1 LFFTRGEEAMARD
14 VIIFDT
20 TLRDGEQAPGN
31 AMTPEAK
38 LRLARQLDALGVDV
52 IEAGFPAASQ
62 GDLRGVQQV
71 ADAVRRPIIAAL
83 ARCHDRDIDAAAE
96 ALASAQRKRIH
107 VFIATSDL
115 HLEQKLRIDRRACL
129 ERIRASVRRARAAA
143 PDVEFSA
150 EDATRSDFEFLCE
163 AVATAIAAG
172 ATTINLP
179 DTVGYTTPSEYAALF
194 RAVRER
200 VPETET
206 VVLSAHCHDDLGL
219 AVANSLAAIEAGAG
233 QVECTVNG
241 IGERA
246 GNAALE
252 EIVMAART
260 RPQVLR
266 FQCRVNAREIVRTSR
281 LLSHEIGVFPQP
293 NKAIVGRNA
302 FAHEA
307 GIHQHGMLQNG
318 LTYEIISPETVG
330 AGGSS
335 IVLGKHSGRH
345 ALERRYRDLG
355 YEPDATTIEQLYQAF
370 TALAD
375 KKRQILD
382 EDLLT
387 LLHEGFHR
395 APEVYNV
402 TKLRVT
408 CGTES
413 AFAEVNMA
421 GPGFTD
427 RRASATGN
435 GPIAAAFAAIAEA
448 VGRTIEVLDLSVQSV
463 TPGRDSLGRVVLQVR
478 IDGKSLS
485 GHGASTDIVEAG
497 ARALVHALNKADHAD
512 GLETAALSSSYFWGV

>member
-1 LFFTRGEEAMARD
+1 MAHD

-31 AMTPEAK
+31 AMSPEAK
-38 LRLARQLDALGVDV
+38 LRLARQLDVLGVDV

-62 GDLRGVQQV
+62 GDLLGVQQV

-96 ALASAQRKRIH
+96 ALQLAERKRIH

-115 HLEQKLRIDRRACL
+115 HIEQKLRIDRATCIERA
-129 ERIRASVRRARAAA
+129 RAAVRRARSFVS
-143 PDVEFSA
+143 DVEFSA
-150 EDATRSDFEFLCE
+150 EDATRSDFDFLCRIV
-163 AVATAIAAG
+163 AVAIAEG

-179 DTVGYTTPSEYAALF
+179 DTVGYTTPAEYAALF

-200 VPETET
+200 VPETEQ

-219 AVANSLAAIEAGAG
+219 AVANTLAAIEAGVR

-252 EIVMAART
+252 EIVMAAYV
-260 RPQVLR
+260 RPQVVA
-266 FQCRVNAREIVRTSR
+266 FHCRVNTREIVRTSKM
-281 LLSHEIGVFPQP
+281 LSHEIGVFPQP

-345 ALERRYRDLG
+345 ALERRYRELG
-355 YEPDATTIEQLYQAF
+355 YEPDANALEQLYQAF
-370 TALAD
+370 TTLAD

-395 APEVYNV
+395 APEVYNL
-402 TKLRVT
+402 TSLRVS
-408 CGTES
+408 CGTET
-413 AFAEVNMA
+413 ATAEVRMA
-421 GPGFTD
+421 GPGFRERT
-427 RRASATGN
+427 ASASGN
-435 GPIAAAFAAIAEA
+435 GPIAAAFAAIGEA
-448 VGRTIEVLDLSVQSV
+448 AGRTIEVIDLSVHSV
-463 TPGRDSLGRVVLQVR
+463 TPGRDSLGRVLLQVR

-512 GLETAALSSSYFWGV
+512 GLETVALSSSYYWGV

>member
-1 LFFTRGEEAMARD
+1 MARD

-38 LRLARQLDALGVDV
+38 VRLARQLDALGVDV

-62 GDLRGVQQV
+62 GDLTGVQQV
-71 ADAVRRPIIAAL
+71 AEAVRRPIIAAL

-96 ALASAQRKRIH
+96 ALRPAARKRIH

-115 HLEQKLRIDRRACL
+115 HLEQKLHIDRATCL
-129 ERIRASVRRARAAA
+129 ARTRSAVERARGHVS
-143 PDVEFSA
+143 DVEFSA
-150 EDATRSDFEFLCE
+150 EDATRSDLDFLCD
-163 AVATAIAAG
+163 VVRTAIAAG

-179 DTVGYTTPSEYAALF
+179 DTVGYTTPTEYATLF
-194 RAVRER
+194 REVRAR
-200 VPETET
+200 VPETAT
-206 VVLSAHCHDDLGL
+206 VTLSAHCHDDLGL
-219 AVANSLAAIEAGAG
+219 AVANSLAAIEAGAT
-233 QVECTVNG
+233 QVECTING

-252 EIVMAART
+252 EIVMAARV
-260 RPQVLR
+260 RPQVAQ
-266 FQCRVNAREIVRTSR
+266 FHCKVNPREIVRTSR

-345 ALERRYRDLG
+345 ALERRYRELG
-355 YEPDATTIEQLYQAF
+355 YEPDANTLEQLYQAF
-370 TALAD
+370 TTLAD

-387 LLHEGFHR
+387 LLHDGFHR
-395 APEVYNV
+395 APEVY
-402 TKLRVT
+402 TLTSLRVT
-408 CGTES
+408 CGTETAS
-413 AFAEVNMA
+413 AQVQIA
-421 GPGFTD
+421 GPGFQD
-427 RRASATGN
+427 RRAAASGN
-435 GPIAAAFAAIAEA
+435 GPIAAAFAAIGEA
-448 VGRTIEVLDLSVQSV
+448 VGRSIEVLDLSVQSV
-463 TPGRDSLGRVVLQVR
+463 TPGRDSLGRVILQVR
-478 IDGKSLS
+478 VDGKSLS

-497 ARALVHALNKADHAD
+497 ARALLHALNKADHAD

>member
-1 LFFTRGEEAMARD
+1 MARD
-14 VIIFDT
+14 VFIFDT

-31 AMTPEAK
+31 AMTPEIK
-38 LRLARQLDALGVDV
+38 VRLARQLDVLGVDV

-62 GDLRGVQQV
+62 GDLLGVQQV
-71 ADAVRRPIIAAL
+71 AEAVRRPIIAAL
-83 ARCHDRDIDAAAE
+83 ARCHDRDIDAATE
-96 ALASAQRKRIH
+96 ALQPAERKRIH

-115 HLEQKLRIDRRACL
+115 HLEQKLRIDRQTCL
-129 ERIRASVRRARAAA
+129 ERVRASVRRARGYTT
-143 PDVEFSA
+143 DVEFSA
-150 EDATRSDFEFLCE
+150 EDATRSEFDFLCRVI
-163 AVATAIAAG
+163 AVAIAEG

-179 DTVGYTTPSEYAALF
+179 DTVGYTTPTEYAALF
-194 RAVRER
+194 RAVKER
-200 VPETET
+200 VPEAAHLT
-206 VVLSAHCHDDLGL
+206 LSAHCHDDLGL

-233 QVECTVNG
+233 QVECTING

-252 EIVMAART
+252 EIVMAARI
-260 RPQVLR
+260 RPQVAG
-266 FQCRVNAREIVRTSR
+266 FECRVNTREIVRTSR

-307 GIHQHGMLQNG
+307 GIHQHGVLQNG
-318 LTYEIISPETVG
+318 LTYEIIAPETVG

-355 YEPDATTIEQLYQAF
+355 YEPDAQTLEQLYQAF

-387 LLHEGFHR
+387 LLHDGFNR
-395 APEVYNV
+395 APEVYNL
-402 TKLRVT
+402 THLRVT
-408 CGTES
+408 CGTDT
-413 AFAEVNMA
+413 AFAEVQVA

-427 RRASATGN
+427 RRAAAPGN

-463 TPGRDSLGRVVLQVR
+463 TPGRDSLGRVILQVR

>member
-1 LFFTRGEEAMARD
+1 MARD

-31 AMTPEAK
+31 AMSPEGK
-38 LRLARQLDALGVDV
+38 LRLAHQLDALGVDV

-71 ADAVRRPIIAAL
+71 AEAVRRPIIAAL
-83 ARCHDRDIDAAAE
+83 ARCHDGDIDAAAE
-96 ALASAQRKRIH
+96 ALKPAQRKRIH

-115 HLEQKLRIDRRACL
+115 HLEQKLHIDRATCI
-129 ERIRASVRRARAAA
+129 ERVRSAVRRARGYTA
-143 PDVEFSA
+143 DVEFSA
-150 EDATRSDFEFLCE
+150 EDATRSDLDFL
-163 AVATAIAAG
+163 ARVVLVAITEG

-179 DTVGYTTPSEYAALF
+179 DTVGYTTPAEYGALF
-194 RAVRER
+194 RTIRER
-200 VPETET
+200 VPETAN

-252 EIVMAART
+252 EIVMAGRT
-260 RPQVLR
+260 RPQVIA
-266 FQCRVNAREIVRTSR
+266 FQCQVNPREIMRTSR
-281 LLSHEIGVFPQP
+281 MLSLEIGVFPQP

-345 ALERRYRDLG
+345 ALERRYRELG
-355 YEPDATTIEQLYQAF
+355 YEPDATTLEQLYEAF

-387 LLHEGFHR
+387 LLHEGFHQ
-395 APEVYNV
+395 APEVYNL
-402 TKLRVT
+402 TSLRVT
-408 CGTES
+408 CGTET
-413 AFAEVNMA
+413 ATAEVRLA
-421 GPGFTD
+421 GPGFNERT
-427 RRASATGN
+427 ATATGN
-435 GPIAAAFAAIAEA
+435 GPIAAAFAAVGEA
-448 VGRTIEVLDLSVQSV
+448 LGRTIEVIDLSVQSV
-463 TPGRDSLGRVVLQVR
+463 TPGRDSLGRVLLQVR

-512 GLETAALSSSYFWGV
+512 GLETMALSSSYYWGV

>member
-1 LFFTRGEEAMARD
+1 MARD

-38 LRLARQLDALGVDV
+38 VRLARQLDALGVDV

-62 GDLRGVQQV
+62 GDLQGVQQV
-71 ADAVRRPIIAAL
+71 AEAVRRPIIAAL
-83 ARCHDRDIDAAAE
+83 ARCHERDIDAAAE
-96 ALASAQRKRIH
+96 ALRTAARKRIH

-115 HLEQKLRIDRRACL
+115 HLEQKLHIDRATCL
-129 ERIRASVRRARAAA
+129 ERVRASVQRARTHVS
-143 PDVEFSA
+143 DVEFSA
-150 EDATRSDFEFLCE
+150 EDATRSDLDFLCE
-163 AVATAIAAG
+163 VVRVAIAAG

-179 DTVGYTTPSEYAALF
+179 DTVGYTTPAEYATLF
-194 RAVRER
+194 REVRTR
-200 VPETET
+200 VPSTAI

-219 AVANSLAAIEAGAG
+219 AVANSLAAIDAGAT

-252 EIVMAART
+252 EIVMASRV
-260 RPQVLR
+260 RPQVAQ
-266 FQCRVNAREIVRTSR
+266 FQCNVNPREIVRTSR

-307 GIHQHGMLQNG
+307 GIHQHGVLQNG
-318 LTYEIISPETVG
+318 LTYEIIAPETVG

-345 ALERRYRDLG
+345 ALERRYRELG
-355 YEPDATTIEQLYQAF
+355 YEPDANTLEQLYQAF

-387 LLHEGFHR
+387 LLHDGFHR
-395 APEVYNV
+395 APEVY
-402 TKLRVT
+402 TLTSLRVT
-408 CGTES
+408 CGTETAS
-413 AFAEVNMA
+413 AEVRIA
-421 GPGFTD
+421 GPGFQD
-427 RRASATGN
+427 RRAAATGN
-435 GPIAAAFAAIAEA
+435 GPIAAAFAAIGEA
-448 VGRTIEVLDLSVQSV
+448 VGRSIEVIDLSVQSV
-463 TPGRDSLGRVVLQVR
+463 TPGRDSLGRVILQVR
-478 IDGKSLS
+478 VDGKSLS

-497 ARALVHALNKADHAD
+497 ARALLHALNKADHAD